1 MKEIHVVGSDRPAVV
16 DDADYLLVSSYK
28 WYALKNPN
36 GRVYAS
42 ANASRSGGKPPTS
55 IRMHRLIMGKP
66 SGLDVDHWD
75 RDGLNNMR
83 SNLRICSKSQ
93 NSMNKIKQSGAE
105 CIKKGVAR
113 HGSHWRA
120 RIMRDGK
127 PYSLGTYATQEE
139 AGIAYDVAA
148 KRLFG
153 QFARTNSEVV

>member
-28 WYALKNPN
+28 WYAKKNRN
-36 GRVYAS
+36 GCVYAR
-42 ANASRSGGKPPTS
+42 ANASRSGGKPPVT
-55 IRMHRLIMGKP
+55 IMMHRLLMDPP
-66 SGLDVDHWD
+66 SELDVDHWG
-75 RDGLNNMR
+75 RDGLNNMK

-93 NSMNKIKQSGAE
+93 NSMNKRKQSGAE
-105 CIKKGVAR
+105 CVKKGVTR

-127 PYSLGTYATQEE
+127 AYSLGTYATQEE